1 MSKVQAWSAFHFQ
14 GFRIK
19 HFIFLLDAW
28 LDLLTTWLT
37 LGILNPAESASY
49 IGSKLR
55 RKKKTKLMEEERDIH
70 FCSAINLIWALFL
83 I

>member
-1 MSKVQAWSAFHFQ
+1 MDEK
-14 GFRIK
+14 
-19 HFIFLLDAW
+19 

-55 RKKKTKLMEEERDIH
+55 RKKKTKLMEEEGH
-70 FCSAINLIWALFL
+70 SFL
-83 I
+83 ICHKSHLGSLFDLKENT